1 MIDPVLPGALAGAA
15 ADAAHAIQSGDIP
28 SLRPYIHVF
37 LAYGAA
43 WLLILVWIWRISS
56 SLRAL
61 ARSRTP
67 TSDAPPPP
75 A

>member
-1 MIDPVLPGALAGAA
+1 MIDAVLFGAIPALA
-15 ADAAHAIQSGDIP
+15 ADATHAVQSGSAP

-43 WLLILVWIWRISS
+43 WILILVWVWRISR
-56 SLRAL
+56 SLREL
-61 ARSRTP
+61 ARSQP
-67 TSDAPPPP
+67 APSDARPPP